1 MADSAKIKYS
11 GSIVVSETVEGND
24 TTNTSTMIHSR
35 VDSILGGSFDF
46 TPASVTEFSLVTG
59 LQTTT
64 GLVDITFSDGTT
76 GHVKDTFYDGMT
88 AASEASVDFF
98 FAKIESATT
107 KGQTPDCTFKFG
119 NSTLFQPMLKG
130 IGDFCIIPMVNYNQG
145 TSNFDVEV
153 ISSSSVKT
161 CKITVLMANRD

>member
-1 MADSAKIKYS
+1 MADSAKIRYS
-11 GSIVVSETVEGND
+11 GNVTVTETLEGNHTAD
-24 TTNTSTMIHSR
+24 TYTMIHSR
-35 VDSILGGSFDF
+35 VDDILGGNFDF
-46 TPASVTEFSLVTG
+46 NPASVTEFSLVTG

-88 AASEASVDFF
+88 AATETSVDFF
-98 FAKIESATT
+98 FAKIESAITE
-107 KGQTPDCTFKFG
+107 GQVPDCTFKFG

-130 IGDFCIIPMVNYNQG
+130 VGDFCIIPMVNYSQN

-153 ISSSSVKT
+153 ISSGSTKT